1 MASSC
6 SIVSMAVTT
15 NAAPC
20 VETGYHAVDDP
31 AGSFILYMRI
41 QGTARPTVC
50 RRSQR
55 LVGQREPHQHESGC
69 HLRTAYY
76 NTRRRFHLV
85 PFIGLEGSAPPAFAD
100 MAGDAAERGRKG
112 GRIGSEMAQCEK
124 RERGVER

>member
-69 HLRTAYY
+69 PEVTSA
-76 NTRRRFHLV
+76 FV
-85 PFIGLEGSAPPAFAD
+85 PARAPSARKRMSPPDRLLQYASAFSSCSIH
-100 MAGDAAERGRKG
+100 RP
-112 GRIGSEMAQCEK
+112 
-124 RERGVER
+124 